1 MKTAADIFKSAQA
14 RQEEKKKAE
23 EDAAKKKKEGEATA
37 TTAKAEKQAAAV
49 KDLKKNVVSYLEI
62 TREKAGE
69 DAEEAQAFAT
79 DLIKELAGGPLPK
92 SLAAQLFDAYDD
104 KSDEAERSKA
114 STGWLRALGLIEE
127 ED

>member
-23 EDAAKKKKEGEATA
+23 EEAAKKKKEGVAASATQ
-37 TTAKAEKQAAAV
+37 KAEKQAAAV
-49 KDLKKNVVSYLEI
+49 KDLKKNVVPYLEI
-62 TREKAGE
+62 TREKAGD

-79 DLIKELAGGPLPK
+79 ELIKDLAGGPLPK
-92 SLAAQLFDAYDD
+92 NLATQLFDVYDD